1 MQDHTNSRPSIVLP
15 QNSTDTHPGVLNQED
30 VLKFNIG
37 LRLLGEAKR
46 QRYLTYLQQL
56 TEQGNQPEGEDTK

>member
-1 MQDHTNSRPSIVLP
+1 VLSKIASANTP
-15 QNSTDTHPGVLNQED
+15 PNVLNQED

-56 TEQGNQPEGEDTK
+56 TEQGNQPEGEETNDDL